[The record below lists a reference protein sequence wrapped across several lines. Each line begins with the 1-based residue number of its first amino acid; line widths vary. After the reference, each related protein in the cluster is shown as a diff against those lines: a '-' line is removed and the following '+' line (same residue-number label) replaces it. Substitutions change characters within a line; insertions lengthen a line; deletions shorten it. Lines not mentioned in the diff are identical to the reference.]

1 MRIYLDKTKL
11 HDELLA
17 ECVTDDEI
25 EQTGRYL
32 EDLALGLGV
41 AAAKIVNPLP
51 YRVYRLCECYCFM
64 LTAWKQSRM
73 NDQGSENGYDAYA
86 LKYRE
91 YKSLVAEYEALV
103 TAEMLTGESSIKRR
117 TFPSSIPIYRC

>member
-1 MRIYLDKTKL
+1 MSYIDKDKL

-25 EQTGRYL
+25 EQTDRYL

-41 AAAKIVNPLP
+41 PDAKIVNPLS

-73 NDQGSENGYDAYA
+73 NDQGNANGYDAYA

-91 YKSLVAEYEALV
+91 YKALVSELEALI
-103 TAEMLTGESSIKRR
+103 TADMLTGQSSVKRR
-117 TFPSSIPIYRC
+117 TFPSSIPLYRC